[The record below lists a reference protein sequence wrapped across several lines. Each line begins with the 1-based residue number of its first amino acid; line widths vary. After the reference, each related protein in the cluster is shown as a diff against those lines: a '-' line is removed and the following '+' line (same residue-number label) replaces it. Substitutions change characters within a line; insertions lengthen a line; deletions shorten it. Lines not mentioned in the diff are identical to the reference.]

1 MGFGGTRARS
11 AGCDRSAGGGRC
23 LRLAPI
29 LRGSPW
35 EILVG
40 HNDAIADHGAV
51 RGPASAKQILRSLN
65 VSIPVRQ
72 QPMRGVAGIEPLA
85 MALLGSQRASGT
97 IVPSKK
103 I

>member
-1 MGFGGTRARS
+1 MGFSGTRARS
-11 AGCDRSAGGGRC
+11 AGRDRSAGGGRY
-23 LRLAPI
+23 LRLATI

-40 HNDAIADHGAV
+40 HNDANADHGAV
-51 RGPASAKQILRSLN
+51 RGRASAKQILRSLN

-72 QPMRGVAGIEPLA
+72 QPMWGVAGIEPLA
-85 MALLGSQRASGT
+85 MAPLGSPRVSGT
-97 IVPSKK
+97 MVPSQT

>member
-11 AGCDRSAGGGRC
+11 AGRHRSAGGGRC
-23 LRLAPI
+23 VRLATI

-35 EILVG
+35 QILVG

-51 RGPASAKQILRSLN
+51 RGPASATQILHPLN
-65 VSIPVRQ
+65 LSIPVRP
-72 QPMRGVAGIEPLA
+72 QPKWGVAGIEPLA
-85 MALLGSQRASGT
+85 MAPLGSQRASGT
-97 IVPSKK
+97 MVPSQK